1 MKNIVLIGM
10 PSAGK
15 TTIGKQ
21 LAERLN
27 VPFYDMD
34 DVIVETT
41 GKTIKELFAVSEDYF
56 RQQETEV
63 ARALAQKEGVVIA
76 CGGGVIKRKEN
87 IDLLGATGT
96 ILFLNRAPEDIIK
109 DVDISTRPLLAA
121 GRHKIMDLYA
131 QRFEYY
137 VKYSDHIVDV
147 EDPFI
152 DTIPKIVKHVDKE
165 YGVIK
170 TLSEKLSVR
179 QVILCR

>member
-87 IDLLGATGT
+87 I
-96 ILFLNRAPEDIIK
+96 RQK
-109 DVDISTRPLLAA
+109 
-121 GRHKIMDLYA
+121 
-131 QRFEYY
+131 
-137 VKYSDHIVDV
+137 
-147 EDPFI
+147 
-152 DTIPKIVKHVDKE
+152 KH
-165 YGVIK
+165 
-170 TLSEKLSVR
+170 TLSEF
-179 QVILCR
+179 C